1 MLPWTT
7 ESLEEKT
14 EEKNVL
20 DVAAKKVSER
30 EGKVTSL
37 NACKGVVT
45 AVSRTEGK

>member
-1 MLPWTT
+1 MLPCTA

-20 DVAAKKVSER
+20 DVAAKKVSDK
-30 EGKVTSL
+30 EGRVTSGS
-37 NACKGVVT
+37 ACRGVVT